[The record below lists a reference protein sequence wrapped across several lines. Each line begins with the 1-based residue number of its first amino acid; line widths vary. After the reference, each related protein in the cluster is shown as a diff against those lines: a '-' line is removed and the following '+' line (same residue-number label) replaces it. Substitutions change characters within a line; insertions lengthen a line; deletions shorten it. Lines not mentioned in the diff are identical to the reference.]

1 MTAAE
6 ILAKAAIREGRWAQ
20 AFPMF
25 GPERRGA
32 PVVAY
37 ARLSESTIR
46 VRSGIYEP
54 DVIVVI
60 DRTLVGMEDVWRG
73 FKESGTAVLNS
84 PDEPAIL
91 RKRLK
96 REVAKMASVD
106 ATRIALEVMGKPFTN
121 TPMLGALV
129 RAVGFVDLDS
139 IFQAVRERFPER
151 VAEAN
156 VESIKRAYEEVR
168 IG

>member
-1 MTAAE
+1 MC
-6 ILAKAAIREGRWAQ
+6 LAGRTNSLLT
-20 AFPMF
+20 P
-25 GPERRGA
+25 RR
-32 PVVAY
+32 
-37 ARLSESTIR
+37 
-46 VRSGIYEP
+46 RSLAG
-54 DVIVVI
+54 
-60 DRTLVGMEDVWRG
+60 VGE
-73 FKESGTAVLNS
+73 VLRYRS
-84 PDEPAIL
+84 L
-91 RKRLK
+91 GYVYCRLK

-129 RAVGFVDLDS
+129 RAVGFVDLNS

-156 VESIKRAYEEVR
+156 VESIKRAYGEVR